1 MSDNIYSKSF
11 DDFVKKLE
19 KLEAD
24 VDKTLFKVTNEV
36 TYIGMAQTKALTPK
50 GKYKEDVFIMTRKG
64 EQVHFKVKD
73 PRVGGTLQSGWDHH
87 STQRKGKRYTAG
99 YSNNVYYSLYVN
111 YGHRIVR
118 KGVTIGYAP
127 GFFFLEAGVELM
139 KDQYPRIFEREL
151 KIAKK
156 NFEGGSGR

>member
-1 MSDNIYSKSF
+1 MSDSIYFQNF
-11 DDFVKKLE
+11 DDFLRKL
-19 KLEAD
+19 KALEAD
-24 VDKTLFKVTNEV
+24 CERAVKNVLNRAVLEGMGETMEETPVDTGYLRGQWELQPAKRTS
-36 TYIGMAQTKALTPK
+36 IGW
-50 GKYKEDVFIMTRKG
+50 E
-64 EQVHFKVKD
+64 
-73 PRVGGTLQSGWDHH
+73 S
-87 STQRKGKRYTAG
+87 G
-99 YSNNVYYSLYVN
+99 YSNNVEYGLYVN